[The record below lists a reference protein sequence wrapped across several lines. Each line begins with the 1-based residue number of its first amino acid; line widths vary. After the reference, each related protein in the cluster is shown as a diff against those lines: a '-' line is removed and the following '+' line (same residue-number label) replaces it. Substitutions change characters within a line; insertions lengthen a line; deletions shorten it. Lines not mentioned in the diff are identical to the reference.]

1 MLDART
7 ARHHLVDDVFDDTDR
22 ILGAV
27 ENGAGIRARQGGRK
41 VMKILRGSMVL
52 LLALSLGTG
61 CATWEGQS
69 RTVKGGVIG
78 TGVGAATGA
87 AVGAALGGGEGAW
100 KGAAVGAAVG
110 ALAGTGIGYYMEKQA
125 KEMEA
130 VLARQDALERR
141 GETIYMSLSS
151 DILFTTGSS
160 RLQPGGEDKL
170 REVAGILQRYPR
182 TYIEVVGHTDS
193 VGSEAMNQE
202 LSESRAKSVADV
214 LVSNGV
220 SPSRIV
226 TRGAGEL
233 RPLADNGTP
242 EGRARN
248 RRVELVVKPDDSF
261 QAEAGGAEPH

>member
-1 MLDART
+1 
-7 ARHHLVDDVFDDTDR
+7 
-22 ILGAV
+22 
-27 ENGAGIRARQGGRK
+27 
-41 VMKILRGSMVL
+41 MKILRASTVM

-61 CATWEGQS
+61 CAMWEQQN

-110 ALAGTGIGYYMEKQA
+110 ALGGAAIGNYMDRQA
-125 KEMEA
+125 REMER
-130 VLARQDALERR
+130 VLSRQDELERR
-141 GETIYMSLSS
+141 GEEIHMSLAS

-160 RLQPGGEDKL
+160 RLQPGAEDKL
-170 REVAGILQRYPR
+170 RQVASILQRYPR
-182 TYIEVVGHTDS
+182 TYIEIVGHTDS
-193 VGSEAMNQE
+193 VGSESMNQE
-202 LSESRAKSVADV
+202 LSESRAKAVADV

-233 RPLADNGTP
+233 RPIADNGTP

-248 RRVELVVKPDDSF
+248 RRVDLEVKPDDSF
-261 QAEAGGAEPH
+261 QAESGGAEPH

>member
-1 MLDART
+1 
-7 ARHHLVDDVFDDTDR
+7 
-22 ILGAV
+22 
-27 ENGAGIRARQGGRK
+27 
-41 VMKILRGSMVL
+41 MKILRGTVVM

-61 CATWEGQS
+61 CATWQGQS

-87 AVGAALGGGEGAW
+87 AVGGALGGGEGAW

-130 VLARQDALERR
+130 VLSRQDSLERR
-141 GETIYMSLSS
+141 GEEIHMSLSS

-170 REVAGILQRYPR
+170 RQVAGILGRYPR
-182 TYIEVVGHTDS
+182 TYVEVVGHTDS

-214 LVSNGV
+214 LVGSGV
-220 SPSRIV
+220 SPSRVV
-226 TRGAGEL
+226 TRGSGEL
-233 RPLADNGTP
+233 RPIADNGTP
-242 EGRARN
+242 DGRARN
-248 RRVELVVKPDDSF
+248 RRVDLEIKPDESF
-261 QAEAGGAEPH
+261 QSSSGGAEPH

>member
-1 MLDART
+1 MT
-7 ARHHLVDDVFDDTDR
+7 AMKMR
-22 ILGAV
+22 
-27 ENGAGIRARQGGRK
+27 RA
-41 VMKILRGSMVL
+41 STAL
-52 LLALSLGTG
+52 LLALSLAGTG
-61 CATWEGQS
+61 CATWESQN

-87 AVGAALGGGEGAW
+87 AIGAALGGGEGAW

-110 ALAGTGIGYYMEKQA
+110 ALGGAAIGNYMDRQA
-125 KEMEA
+125 REMEA
-130 VLARQDALERR
+130 ILARQDSLERR

-170 REVAGILQRYPR
+170 REVAGIMQRYPR
-182 TYIEVVGHTDS
+182 TYVEVVGHTDA
-193 VGSEAMNQE
+193 VGSESMNQE

-214 LVSNGV
+214 LVSSGV

-233 RPLADNGTP
+233 RPLADNGTA

-248 RRVELVVKPDDSF
+248 RRVEIVIKPDDSF
-261 QAEAGGAEPH
+261 QETSGGAEPH